1 MKNDLM
7 ELYNI
12 SSDQAVDMIYHD
24 GLKIYSAQD
33 TEYQEIAERILSD
46 PTVLDP
52 LNSGAELGYFAMD
65 YSGRVLAVVGNI
77 GEKKGNRV
85 GNNATMAVRQAWFLP
100 SNRWWITRRPRSG
113 IDQLLYSFA

>member
-1 MKNDLM
+1 M

-85 GNNATMAVRQAWFLP
+85 GNNATMAVRQP
-100 SNRWWITRRPRSG
+100 GSSSNRWWITRPPSKR
-113 IDQLLYSFA
+113 D